1 MADFAASNCGL
12 TAIAIL
18 FVLGETNA
26 ILPMALGCLFGT
38 AASIFVVGQL
48 YDSSIFPAEESWAPG
63 IATAEV
69 LEAGDEGGS
78 KAKRII
84 EGIVVG
90 MVGSHFKSCSCYRY
104 YFYYQ
109 SGIHYC
115 SWRRSDHQ
123 RLQRSGD
130 RI

>member
-1 MADFAASNCGL
+1 MIPVYFL
-12 TAIAIL
+12 
-18 FVLGETNA
+18 
-26 ILPMALGCLFGT
+26 
-38 AASIFVVGQL
+38 
-48 YDSSIFPAEESWAPG
+48 AEESWAPG

-90 MVGSHFKSCSCYRY
+90 MVGSHFKLPGSCCRY

-115 SWRRSDHQ
+115 SWRRS
-123 RLQRSGD
+123 
-130 RI
+130 